1 MRAVDIIRTKRDGG
15 RLRPEEIAWFVAG
28 AASGRIP
35 DYQSVALLMAVT
47 LRGMDDEEI
56 AALTRAMVESG
67 ERLDLSG
74 LPGPT
79 VDKHSTGG
87 VGDKTSL
94 VLAPLVAACGGIVP
108 MMSGRGLGHT
118 GGTLDK
124 LEAIDGL
131 RTSLTASAFK
141 SQLERI
147 GCAIVGQS
155 ASIAP
160 ADRVFYALRD
170 VTATVDSVPLIAAS
184 IMSKKIAEGAGALV
198 LDVKTGRGAFMRRED
213 EAGHLAGRMVAIGRS
228 AGVRTEALITA
239 MDVPLGRAVGNALE
253 VAESLDVLRGNGA
266 EDLSALCR
274 ALAVRMLTLAG
285 LAATDE
291 EAGRRVDEAIASGR
305 ALERFARMVDAQGG
319 DPAVVDDPARL
330 PAAPGRATVV
340 APRAG
345 YLTGLDAELVGHAA
359 VALGAGRSRAEDRVD
374 PAVGLTL
381 HAKPGDPLA
390 LGQPIVEIHYRDEAS
405 RDRAQAL
412 VASAIAVGDEPPA
425 PGRLVRR
432 RLS

>member
-1 MRAVDIIRTKRDGG
+1 
-15 RLRPEEIAWFVAG
+15 
-28 AASGRIP
+28 
-35 DYQSVALLMAVT
+35 
-47 LRGMDDEEI
+47 
-56 AALTRAMVESG
+56 
-67 ERLDLSG
+67 
-74 LPGPT
+74 
-79 VDKHSTGG
+79 
-87 VGDKTSL
+87 
-94 VLAPLVAACGGIVP
+94 
-108 MMSGRGLGHT
+108 
-118 GGTLDK
+118 
-124 LEAIDGL
+124 
-131 RTSLTASAFK
+131 
-141 SQLERI
+141 
-147 GCAIVGQS
+147 
-155 ASIAP
+155 
-160 ADRVFYALRD
+160 
-170 VTATVDSVPLIAAS
+170 VDSVPLIAAS

-330 PAAPGRATVV
+330 PAAPGRATVA